1 MSGAGPI
8 DLHPVFYP
16 KRVAV
21 FGVTDTP
28 DRVGY
33 NILESILYGGFTGEV
48 YPIHPRHEQ
57 VLGCKVYKSLED
69 VPEPVDLAVICLN
82 QYATVEAV
90 ESCGRAGVKGVIC
103 NAGGYRETGEEGH
116 ELEKRLISAAE
127 KYRLPIIGPN
137 TLGMINND
145 GNFYSTFYPMKIP
158 RGKVSIISQSG
169 GIGLTIIHMAIDEGL
184 GINKFIGVGNCSNLG
199 FADCLD
205 YLENDDSTAVIGVFI
220 EGTSDAGRFART
232 AGRVA
237 RKKPVVVYKAGRL
250 AATDYCTQTH
260 TGSAAGSF
268 HLYRDILHQHGVF
281 TVDSASEL
289 VAACKALALQPL
301 PEGNRVGILTHTA
314 GPSVVM
320 VDRLVPAG
328 CVIPALNEETI
339 RQVKRII
346 GSDDPPVTLKNP
358 LDAAGLGFRR
368 STYGNLAE
376 AMLADENVD
385 LLLAVYCLHK
395 TWELPASELIAAH
408 EKYKKPLVVNFVGNW
423 LGCRPDQEFMQKAG
437 VPLYT
442 APEKTAV
449 AAAALVHYGM
459 RLKGGVSCDCK

>member
-1 MSGAGPI
+1 MSGTRPV
-8 DLHPVFYP
+8 DLRPVFYP
-16 KRVAV
+16 RRVAV

-33 NILESILYGGFTGEV
+33 NVLESILHGGFTGKV

-69 VPEPVDLAVICLN
+69 LPEPVDLAVICLN
-82 QYATVEAV
+82 QDATVEAV
-90 ESCGRAGVKGVIC
+90 EKCGRAGVRGVIC
-103 NAGGYRETGEEGH
+103 NAGGYRETGEVGRD
-116 ELEKRLISAAE
+116 LEKRLIAAAE
-127 KYRLPIIGPN
+127 KYRLPMIGPN

-145 GNFYSTFYPMKIP
+145 GNFYSTFYPLKIP
-158 RGKVSIISQSG
+158 AGKVSIISQSG
-169 GIGLTIIHMAIDEGL
+169 GIGLTTIHLAVDEGI

-199 FADCLD
+199 FTDCLD

-220 EGTSDAGRFART
+220 EGSADAGRFVRA

-250 AATDYCTQTH
+250 AEADRYTQTH
-260 TGSAAGSF
+260 TGSSAGSF
-268 HLYRDILHQHGVF
+268 QLYQDILHQYGVF
-281 TVDSASEL
+281 TVNNVSEL

-320 VDRLVPAG
+320 IDHLAPAG
-328 CVIPALNEETI
+328 CVIPPLHEKTI
-339 RQVKRII
+339 SRVKQII
-346 GSDDPPVTLKNP
+346 GSDNPPVVLKNP
-358 LDAAGLGFRR
+358 LDAAGLGFSRP
-368 STYGNLAE
+368 TYGGLAE
-376 AMLADENVD
+376 AMLADDNVD

-395 TWELPASELIAAH
+395 TWELPAIELINAH
-408 EKYKKPLVVNFVGNW
+408 KKYEKPLIVNFVGNW
-423 LGCRPDQEFMQKAG
+423 QGCRADQDFMQNAG

-459 RLKGGVSCDCK
+459 LRKGGADRDS

>member
-1 MSGAGPI
+1 MAGAGPAG
-8 DLHPVFYP
+8 LHHVFYP
-16 KRVAV
+16 RRVAV
-21 FGVTDTP
+21 IGVTDTP

-69 VPEPVDLAVICLN
+69 IPEPVDLAVICLN
-82 QYATVEAV
+82 QHATVEAV

-103 NAGGYRETGEEGH
+103 NAGGYRETGEEGYD
-116 ELEKRLISAAE
+116 LERRLISVAE

-145 GNFYSTFYPMKIP
+145 YNFYSTFYPMKVP
-158 RGKVSIISQSG
+158 KGKVSIISQSG
-169 GIGLTIIHMAIDEGL
+169 GIGLTVIHMAIDEGL
-184 GINKFIGVGNCSNLG
+184 GINKFIGVGNCSNLD
-199 FADCLD
+199 FADYLD

-220 EGTSDAGRFART
+220 EGTSDAGRFVRT
-232 AGRVA
+232 AGKVA

-250 AATDYCTQTH
+250 AAADYYTQTH

-268 HLYRDILHQHGVF
+268 HLYRDILHQHGIFIVN
-281 TVDSASEL
+281 SASEL

-301 PEGNRVGILTHTA
+301 PGGNRVGILTHTA

-320 VDRLVPAG
+320 IDYLVPAG
-328 CVIPALNEETI
+328 CVIPALREETI
-339 RQVKRII
+339 RRVKQII
-346 GSDDPPVTLKNP
+346 GSDNPPVILKNP
-358 LDAAGLGFRR
+358 LDAAGLGFNR
-368 STYGNLAE
+368 STYGGLAE
-376 AMLADENVD
+376 AIMADDNVD
-385 LLLAVYCLHK
+385 ILIAVYCLHK
-395 TWELPASELIAAH
+395 NWELPVSGLMAAH
-408 EKYKKPLVVNFVGNW
+408 EKHKKPLIVNYIGNW
-423 LGCRPDQEFMQKAG
+423 MGCRQDQEFMQKAG

-459 RLKGGVSCDCK
+459 MLKGGGNLDCK